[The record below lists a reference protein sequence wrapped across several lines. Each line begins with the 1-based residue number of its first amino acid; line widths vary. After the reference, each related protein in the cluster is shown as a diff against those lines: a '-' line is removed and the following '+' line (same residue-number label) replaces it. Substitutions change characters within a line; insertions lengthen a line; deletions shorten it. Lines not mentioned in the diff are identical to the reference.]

1 MQSQAMAGP
10 AGGRLLFLLA
20 SIISVNCRKSYLVK
34 VHGVDGGNRT
44 LDTSA
49 GQLAGGAHKGKV
61 TGDGD
66 KRPNIGEGNKRPNIL
81 YIVVDDV
88 GIADIGCFGNKTIP
102 TPNIDSLCK
111 DGMKLTHHLDR
122 HHTVFL
128 CERLQKYL

>member
-1 MQSQAMAGP
+1 MQSQAMSGP

-49 GQLAGGAHKGKV
+49 GQLAGGARQG
-61 TGDGD
+61 
-66 KRPNIGEGNKRPNIL
+66 NIGEANKRPNIL

-122 HHTVFL
+122 HHTVFHW
-128 CERLQKYL
+128 ERLQYF

>member
-10 AGGRLLFLLA
+10 AGGRILFLLA

-49 GQLAGGAHKGKV
+49 GQLAGGGMKGKM
-61 TGDGD
+61 T
-66 KRPNIGEGNKRPNIL
+66 GEGNKRPNIL

-122 HHTVFL
+122 HHTV
-128 CERLQKYL
+128 